1 MIRQFTIIPA
11 LLGIAALVIS
21 ACSAE
26 VGSGSASGS
35 GSAASGE
42 ATILEGTWVGLCRS
56 NVMSYSQ
63 DTYTFA
69 GNTIDLN
76 RRTYSDS
83 SCTNLSSGND
93 LRTSGS
99 FNLEDEEIIDGK
111 QLKKINW
118 VLNTT
123 YAEGLIAI
131 FFPVGQTTK
140 YSSAIYIDG
149 DKAYWGDG
157 ESQDFS
163 GNSPYTNSTHINYDS
178 YIVRQ

>member
-1 MIRQFTIIPA
+1 MKN
-11 LLGIAALVIS
+11 LKMSALVIGVFGIFLGIS
-21 ACSAE
+21 GCAPSGGGGGE
-26 VGSGSASGS
+26 SSSGS
-35 GSAASGE
+35 SGE
-42 ATILEGTWVGLCRS
+42 STVLEGTWVGLCES
-56 NVMSYSQ
+56 SVMSYIQ
-63 DTYTFA
+63 DTYIFA

-83 SCTNLSSGND
+83 SCTNLSSGDD

-123 YAEGLIAI
+123 YAEGLIAL

-140 YSSAIYIDG
+140 YSSALYIDG

-157 ESQDFS
+157 QSQDFS